1 MRSKRKIMII
11 LLLLLAVIFGGTAGY
26 MTLCRIGF
34 VDALYMTIITI
45 STVGFG
51 EVGRVT
57 EASRLFTIVIIFSGI
72 AVLGYGVSGLV
83 KSLFEGELKTAWRR
97 KRMQTKIQELN
108 AHYIICGAG
117 DVGLTVINRL
127 KGGGAEFVV
136 IEENEKLVE
145 TLSQANV
152 LTIAGDATQ
161 EEVLQK
167 AGIMTAKGLV
177 CTLDTDAENVFT
189 VLTARQMNE
198 NIYIVAKAIDPSA
211 HNKLLKAGANKTI
224 SPSEIGGQRIA
235 GFLLRP
241 SVMAYLDVITHA
253 GDRTLDLE
261 EVIIPTHSAVAG
273 KKLSE
278 IKIPE
283 KTGLIIL
290 ALKRKGE
297 SRFKFN
303 PGSGETLNP
312 EDIVVVLGE
321 KEQIKF
327 LLEMIGG

>member
-1 MRSKRKIMII
+1 MKSKRKIVTV
-11 LLLLLAVIFGGTAGY
+11 LFLLLAVILVGTAGY
-26 MTLCRIGF
+26 MALSRVGF
-34 VDALYMTIITI
+34 VDAFYMTIITI

-51 EVGRVT
+51 EVGTVT
-57 EASRLFTIVIIFSGI
+57 EASRMFTVIIIFSGI
-72 AVLGYGVSGLV
+72 AVLGYGVSELV
-83 KSLFEGELKTAWRR
+83 KSLFEGELKTAWRK
-97 KRMQTKIQELN
+97 KRMQTKIQELT

-127 KGGGAEFVV
+127 KGNGADFVV
-136 IEENEKLVE
+136 IEENEKRVE
-145 TLSQANV
+145 SLSQSNV
-152 LTIAGDATQ
+152 LTIEGDATQ

-167 AGIMTAKGLV
+167 AGIMNAKGLV

-189 VLTARQMNE
+189 VLTARQMN
-198 NIYIVAKAIDPSA
+198 NDVYIVSKAIEPSA

-261 EVIIPTHSAVAG
+261 EVAIPARSAVSG

-303 PGSGETLNP
+303 PGSGEVLNP
-312 EDIVVVLGE
+312 DDTVVVLGE
-321 KEQIKF
+321 KEQIKV
-327 LLEMIGG
+327 LQDMIGA